1 MALSTESIR
10 LLWSVLAE
18 ASLRAAGAAALAAI
32 VLAVTRTRAPGVRH
46 AVWAS
51 ITVAMLAM
59 PLLPHAVPPVRVAA
73 LPAADL
79 WPSPSPEV
87 VFVPATEALQSRPRL
102 TAPSASSP
110 SAADRVAAASTSQR
124 VSWAAIGAYLYLA
137 GLLAS
142 LVYVG
147 AGWLA
152 MTAIVRRS
160 RPVALPDGSL
170 AHESS
175 IVGTP

>member
-1 MALSTESIR
+1 MSTESAR

-18 ASLRAAGAAALAAI
+18 ASVRAVGAAALAAI
-32 VLAVTRTRAPGVRH
+32 VLALTRTRAPGVRH

-59 PLLPHAVPPVRVAA
+59 PLLPYAVPPVRVAA

-79 WPSPSPEV
+79 WTTPATAAEV
-87 VFVPATEALQSRPRL
+87 PFVPAGAISPPAQRAARPAA
-102 TAPSASSP
+102 APSLVAGI
-110 SAADRVAAASTSQR
+110 AAA
-124 VSWAAIGAYLYLA
+124 AAARRTDWPTLGAYLYIG

-142 LVYVG
+142 LIYVA

-152 MTAIVRRS
+152 MTSIVRR
-160 RPVALPDGSL
+160 
-170 AHESS
+170 
-175 IVGTP
+175 